1 MRKLG
6 FARPQLELSAAQMS
20 GGQKKKILLA
30 AALCTPAYLFV
41 FNEPLHFI
49 DVLSRIQIEEMLL
62 AAKPTLLFI
71 EHDEIFCSH
80 VATKTIELSPPR

>member
-6 FARPQLELSAAQMS
+6 FARPQPELSAAQMS